1 MQLKRLK
8 SANELVNCIIEKQLI
23 NPESRDKT
31 NKFCRQV
38 CSDVS
43 GFYARY
49 YKFAIGLQ

>member
-31 NKFCRQV
+31 NKF
-38 CSDVS
+38 SA
-43 GFYARY
+43 G
-49 YKFAIGLQ
+49 KFVAMYQAFMQGIINLQ